1 MKHTPASGVW
11 PRHGGAAA
19 AGALCSYAAYISVHS
34 HERNPFP
41 WSGAPAAATLL
52 SCCSF
57 TNLRAS
63 YRLVDFFA
71 RSDVQKLRLS
81 NIPPSLVARRAVL
94 SIKTSVILFV
104 VQLDEVNVKI
114 QRNDS
119 NNSRVGFYYRK
130 FVVAMLKFIA
140 PLSIG
145 ALRGA
150 ALVKQVAV
158 QVG

>member
-1 MKHTPASGVW
+1 M
-11 PRHGGAAA
+11 
-19 AGALCSYAAYISVHS
+19 
-34 HERNPFP
+34 
-41 WSGAPAAATLL
+41 
-52 SCCSF
+52 
-57 TNLRAS
+57 
-63 YRLVDFFA
+63 
-71 RSDVQKLRLS
+71 
-81 NIPPSLVARRAVL
+81 PPSLVARRAVL

-119 NNSRVGFYYRK
+119 NISRVGFYYRK